1 MLYAKLKPIN
11 LLNKTLDKLEVSVVS
26 YSLGTQRPAL
36 GYRVIC
42 SDGSNFCSDNMDL
55 DSETYKQWTT
65 NDDIVLEYV
74 ASKLGLEI
82 DKIIKLD
89 GKTSEDYL
97 KENPNLETKGYF
109 AGAK

>member
-1 MLYAKLKPIN
+1 MLYAKLKPVN
-11 LLNKTLDKLEVSVVS
+11 LLNKTLDKLEVSVVN
-26 YSLGTQRPAL
+26 YSLGTQRPSL

-42 SDGSNFCSDNMDL
+42 SDGSNFSSDNMNL

-82 DKIIKLD
+82 DQIVKLGD
-89 GKTSEDYL
+89 KTSEDYL
-97 KENPNLETKGYF
+97 RENPNLETR
-109 AGAK
+109 